1 MPTIRTTW
9 TITHERA
16 LESDEDPLAATERH
30 DPDVLLWA
38 IEEGRVDASV
48 EILEQT

>member
-1 MPTIRTTW
+1 MPILRTTW

-38 IEEGRVDASV
+38 IEDGQVTTAV
-48 EILEQT
+48 EIIEHS